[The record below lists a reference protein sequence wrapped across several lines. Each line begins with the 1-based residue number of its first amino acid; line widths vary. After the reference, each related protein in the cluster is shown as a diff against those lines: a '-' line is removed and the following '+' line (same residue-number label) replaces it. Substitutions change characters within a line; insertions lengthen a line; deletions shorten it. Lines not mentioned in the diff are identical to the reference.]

1 MTKLDKRTKEYK
13 EWKTNFDNSDKGL
26 GDKVEKVFKKTGID
40 KIAKWAL
47 GEDCGCDERKEKL
60 NKLFPSQKPKCLN
73 EKEYNYLSN
82 KIGKINLI
90 SVDEQKMF
98 LNIFNRVFNEKATL
112 TSCST
117 CFLNGVYKKLETLL
131 KEY

>member
-13 EWKTNFDNSDKGL
+13 EWKANFDNSDKGL

-40 KIAKWAL
+40 KVAKWAL
-47 GEDCGCDERKEKL
+47 GEDCGCDQRKEKL
-60 NKLFPSQKPKCLN
+60 NKLFPAQKPKCLN
-73 EKEYNYLSN
+73 EKEYNYLSD